1 MTMKKGR
8 SMFRSLPLPALPL
21 VALSA
26 LAACAPAAEA
36 PPQSPGEQPA
46 AYMALGTEPG
56 WTLEI
61 TPGRLNYDGDYG
73 ETKIMVPNPG
83 AKPSMNGRTY
93 VTDRL
98 SVVIK
103 NAPCSDGMSD
113 RRFADSVRI
122 VADGKTLQGCG
133 GKILPPDTL
142 AGSSWT
148 FVSIGGVTVAADRP
162 TALQFD
168 GARLSGSAGCN
179 RFSGSY
185 SAADGRL
192 TAGPLM
198 ATEMACPGAG
208 MVQENAFFKLM
219 ATPVSLT
226 FADDG
231 TLILTGEDG
240 KTAVL
245 RRVI

>member
-1 MTMKKGR
+1 
-8 SMFRSLPLPALPL
+8 MFRALPL
-21 VALSA
+21 LAISA
-26 LAACAPAAEA
+26 LTACAPAAET
-36 PPQSPGEQPA
+36 PPQGPGDQPA

-61 TPGRLNYDGDYG
+61 TPSRLNYDGDYG
-73 ETKIMVPNPG
+73 ETKIMVANPG
-83 AKPSMNGRTY
+83 AKPSLNGRTY

-113 RRFADSVRI
+113 RRFADTVRVI
-122 VADGKTLQGCG
+122 AGGRALHGCG
-133 GKILPPDTL
+133 GKILPPGTL
-142 AGSSWT
+142 AGSSWI
-148 FVSIGGVTVAADRP
+148 FVSIGGVAVAKDRP

-168 GARLSGSAGCN
+168 GNRISGSAGCN
-179 RFSGSY
+179 RFSGGY
-185 SAADGRL
+185 AAEGGTL

-208 MVQENAFFKLM
+208 STQENAFFKLM
-219 ATPVSLT
+219 AAPVSLT

-231 TLILTGEDG
+231 TLILTGSEWQ
-240 KTAVL
+240 TAVL
-245 RRVI
+245 KRAI

>member
-1 MTMKKGR
+1 MIR
-8 SMFRSLPLPALPL
+8 LLPLLTLP
-21 VALSA
+21 A
-26 LAACAPAAEA
+26 LAACAPATES
-36 PPQSPGEQPA
+36 PPQSPGEAPGA

-61 TPGRLNYDGDYG
+61 TPARLNYDGDYG
-73 ETKIMVPNPG
+73 ATKIMATNPG
-83 AKPSMNGRTY
+83 AKPSLNGRTY
-93 VTDRL
+93 VSDRL

-103 NAPCSDGMSD
+103 TAPCSDGMSD
-113 RRFADSVRI
+113 RRFADTVRV
-122 VADGKTLQGCG
+122 VADGKTLHGCG

-148 FVSIGGVTVAADRP
+148 FVSIGGVAVAKDRP

-168 GARLSGSAGCN
+168 GTRLSGSAGCN

-185 SAADGRL
+185 AAADSTL
-192 TAGPLM
+192 TAGSLM
-198 ATEMACPGAG
+198 ATEMACPGPG
-208 MVQENAFFKLM
+208 MTQEAAFFQLM
-219 ATPVSLT
+219 AAPVRLT

-231 TLILTGEDG
+231 TLILTGSAG
-240 KTAVL
+240 RTAVL

>member
-1 MTMKKGR
+1 MIKIA
-8 SMFRSLPLPALPL
+8 LPALVSML
-21 VALSA
+21 A
-26 LAACAPAAEA
+26 LAGCVPAAET
-36 PPQSPGEQPA
+36 PPQGPGDPPAA

-61 TPGRLNYDGDYG
+61 TPARLNYDGDYG
-73 ETKIMVPNPG
+73 KTKIMVPNPG
-83 AKPSMNGRTY
+83 ARPSMNGRAY

-103 NAPCSDGMSD
+103 AAPCSDGMSA
-113 RRFADSVRI
+113 RRYSDSVRV

-148 FVSIGGVTVAADRP
+148 FVSIGGVAVAKDRP

-179 RFSGSY
+179 RFSGTY
-185 SAADGRL
+185 SVDGGAL
-192 TAGPLM
+192 KAGPLM
-198 ATEMACPGAG
+198 ATEMACPG
-208 MVQENAFFKLM
+208 MEQEQAFFKLM

-231 TLILTGEDG
+231 TLILTGSEG
-240 KTAVL
+240 RTAVL
-245 RRVI
+245 KRAI

>member
-1 MTMKKGR
+1 MIR
-8 SMFRSLPLPALPL
+8 IALPATSLL
-21 VALSA
+21 A

-36 PPQSPGEQPA
+36 PPQGPGEQPA
-46 AYMALGTEPG
+46 SYMALGTEPG

-61 TPGRLNYDGDYG
+61 TPSRLNYAGDYG
-73 ETKIMVPNPG
+73 ETKIIVPNPG
-83 AKPSMNGRTY
+83 AKPSMNARTY

-103 NAPCSDGMSD
+103 QAPCSDGMSD
-113 RRFADSVRI
+113 RRYADSVRV

-148 FVSIGGVTVAADRP
+148 FVSIGGVAVAADRP

-168 GARLSGSAGCN
+168 GDRLSGSAGCN
-179 RFSGSY
+179 RFSGRY
-185 SAADGRL
+185 TTADGTL

-198 ATEMACPGAG
+198 ATEMACPG
-208 MVQENAFFKLM
+208 MELEQAFFKLM
-219 ATPVSLT
+219 ASPVSLT

-231 TLILTGEDG
+231 TLILTGSEG
-240 KTAVL
+240 RTAVL
-245 RRVI
+245 KRAI

>member
-1 MTMKKGR
+1 MIR
-8 SMFRSLPLPALPL
+8 YAQLLALPL
-21 VALSA
+21 
-26 LAACAPAAEA
+26 LAACAPATES
-36 PPQSPGEQPA
+36 PPQTSGGPPAA

-61 TPGRLNYDGDYG
+61 TPDRLNYDGDYG
-73 ETKIMVPNPG
+73 ATKIMVPNPG
-83 AKPSMNGRTY
+83 AKPSLNGRTY
-93 VTDRL
+93 VGDRL

-103 NAPCSDGMSD
+103 HAPCSDGMSD
-113 RRFADSVRI
+113 RRYADTVRVI
-122 VADGKTLQGCG
+122 ADGKTLNGCG
-133 GKILPPDTL
+133 GKILRPDTL

-148 FVSIGGVTVAADRP
+148 FVSIGGVAVAQDRP
-162 TALQFD
+162 TSLQFD

-185 SAADGRL
+185 KAADGTL

-208 MVQENAFFKLM
+208 MMQEAAFFKLM
-219 ATPVSLT
+219 AAPVSLT

-231 TLILTGEDG
+231 TLVLTGSEG
-240 KTAVL
+240 RTAVL
-245 RRVI
+245 KRVI